1 MELKEQYEDILLLG
15 KELSLYILET
25 LLKEEKKAYEIND
38 IEKVKSIRNDFIPK
52 FEKFYFEFSLELPEE
67 FFKEEIE
74 KTEEIVYKLIEEYN
88 LDEELL
94 WDRVRKR
101 LEISNDS
108 ASNAVKTMFEIQ
120 LKELEKNLNILLS
133 KEKEFL
139 VIQRDLE
146 RELADCIQADEEMI
160 VFEKLS
166 EHGKKLDDIDKKII
180 KLEEKIQ
187 EIKYNIQSE
196 WPYEI
201 YGLIKKEDLYDK
213 VKDFNKN

>member
-15 KELSLYILET
+15 KELSFYILET
-25 LLKEEKKAYEIND
+25 LLKEEKKAYEVND
-38 IEKVKSIRNDFIPK
+38 IEKVKSIRNNFIPK

-67 FFKEEIE
+67 FSKEEIE

-101 LEISNDS
+101 LEIFKES
-108 ASNAVKTMFEIQ
+108 ASNSVKTMFEIQ
-120 LKELEKNLNILLS
+120 LKEMEKNLNILLS

-139 VIQRDLE
+139 VTQRDLE

>member
-1 MELKEQYEDILLLG
+1 
-15 KELSLYILET
+15 
-25 LLKEEKKAYEIND
+25 
-38 IEKVKSIRNDFIPK
+38 
-52 FEKFYFEFSLELPEE
+52 
-67 FFKEEIE
+67 
-74 KTEEIVYKLIEEYN
+74 
-88 LDEELL
+88 
-94 WDRVRKR
+94 
-101 LEISNDS
+101 
-108 ASNAVKTMFEIQ
+108 MFEIQ

>member
-1 MELKEQYEDILLLG
+1 MPRNDQDIANSVKEVL
-15 KELSLYILET
+15 
-25 LLKEEKKAYEIND
+25 EKKGIEIGM
-38 IEKVKSIRNDFIPK
+38 EKGREEGREEGVREANLNNARNLKKLGIAIDVI
-52 FEKFYFEFSLELPEE
+52 SQATGLS
-67 FFKEEIE
+67 KEEIE

-120 LKELEKNLNILLS
+120 LKEMEINLNILLS